1 MRVQIIKFNELIDKP
16 ELYPKRQ
23 HYNDAGIDCYALEE
37 VTLPAMK
44 TDGELAEMIPIKIP
58 LGFGMCLPD
67 GYVATIKPRSSMN
80 AKGFITQIG
89 TIDAGYRGEIAC
101 VIMNTSSKDYT
112 INVGDKICQI
122 VIEPVTYVDLVD
134 NITNNRGYGGFGS
147 TGK

>member
-1 MRVQIIKFNELIDKP
+1 MKVQIIKINELINSPK
-16 ELYPKRQ
+16 LYPKRQ
-23 HYNDAGIDCYALEE
+23 HYNDAGLDCYAFEK

-44 TDGELAEMIPIKIP
+44 TDGEFAEIIPVKIP

-80 AKGFITQIG
+80 AKGLITQIG
-89 TIDAGYRGEIAC
+89 TIDAGYRGEISC
-101 VIMNTSSKDYT
+101 VIMNTSSKDYE

-122 VIEPVTYVDLVD
+122 VVEPVTYVDLVD
-134 NITNNRGYGGFGS
+134 ELTDNRADGGFGS